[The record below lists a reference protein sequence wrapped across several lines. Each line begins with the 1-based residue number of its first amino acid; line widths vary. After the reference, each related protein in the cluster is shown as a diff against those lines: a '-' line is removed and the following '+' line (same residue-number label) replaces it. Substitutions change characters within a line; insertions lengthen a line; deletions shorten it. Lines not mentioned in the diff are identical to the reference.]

1 MKDFRGW
8 GLGFWGLNGATL
20 QWVRFLGVLGF
31 RGLNGL
37 GVNGLGVGVKGLE
50 V

>member
-1 MKDFRGW
+1 M
-8 GLGFWGLNGATL
+8 LN
-20 QWVRFLGVLGF
+20 WLGVLGF

-37 GVNGLGVGVKGLE
+37 EVNGLGVGVKGLE

>member
-1 MKDFRGW
+1 MGW
-8 GLGFWGLNGATL
+8 ELGFKG
-20 QWVRFLGVLGF
+20 LGVLGF

-37 GVNGLGVGVKGLE
+37 RVNGLGVGVKVLE